1 MNEWKKEMKN
11 LKISEEIY
19 GEWDFGFEEKKNEK
33 EKEKE
38 SKDLGIRMV
47 WDPILLD
54 VRCRKWKWR
63 QPASQT
69 GLFLYSL
76 IVVVSVF
83 YFLFFLYHVFFYFN
97 FSVDFFGGINIYTI
111 LI

>member
-19 GEWDFGFEEKKNEK
+19 GEWDFGFDEKKNEK

-63 QPASQT
+63 QPASQPNRA
-69 GLFLYSL
+69 FSL
-76 IVVVSVF
+76 
-83 YFLFFLYHVFFYFN
+83 
-97 FSVDFFGGINIYTI
+97 
-111 LI
+111 

>member
-19 GEWDFGFEEKKNEK
+19 GEWDFGFDEKKNEK

-83 YFLFFLYHVFFYFN
+83 FFFFFFLHHVFF
-97 FSVDFFGGINIYTI
+97 I
-111 LI
+111 LIFLLIFLGE